1 MTYSDDPFPH
11 WVVDDW
17 LPEDMAQHAYDHWY
31 EGDGAWISR
40 HHLYSRHKKTRTHG
54 CGPDV
59 EYALCALESPG
70 MLAYVSALTGVEG
83 LHSDFLRY
91 GGGQHVTST
100 GGSLGIHADFT
111 HHPTIGLRRALNV
124 LVYLNRET
132 TMSGALQLWDAEM
145 TACRAT
151 VLPAWNRAVIFKTSP
166 TSFHGHPDPLDGP
179 ERRSLAA
186 YYYVKPT
193 ISQMVTV
200 TGASATQYATISS
213 PVEILM
219 DDYLGTTDYRPRP
232 WEYKLRL
239 RRWLSRRIK
248 G

>member
-1 MTYSDDPFPH
+1 MYSDNPFQH
-11 WVVDDW
+11 WVIDDW

-31 EGDGAWISR
+31 EGDGAWTVR

-70 MLAYVSALTGVEG
+70 MLAYVSALTGVTG

-91 GGGQHVTST
+91 GGGQHVTAP

-111 HHPTIGLRRALNV
+111 HSPTTGMRRALNV

-132 TMSGALQLWDAEM
+132 SMSGALQLWDAEV
-145 TACRAT
+145 TECRAT
-151 VLPAWNRAVIFKTSP
+151 VLPAWNRAVIFKTSR

-186 YYYVKPT
+186 YYYVTEYSYPT
-193 ISQMVTV
+193 SLAYQ
-200 TGASATQYATISS
+200 SR
-213 PVEILM
+213 
-219 DDYLGTTDYRPRP
+219 YLKTTDYRPRP

>member
-1 MTYSDDPFPH
+1 MTYADDPFPH

-17 LPEDMAQHAYDHWY
+17 LPEEMAQHAYDHWY
-31 EGDGAWISR
+31 DGDGAWTVR

-59 EYALCALESPG
+59 EYALHALESPG
-70 MLAYVSALTGVEG
+70 MLAYVSALTGIEEQ
-83 LHSDFLRY
+83 LHADPLRY
-91 GGGQHVTST
+91 GGGQHVTAT

-111 HHPTIGLRRALNV
+111 HHPTTGMRRALNV

-132 TMSGALQLWDAEM
+132 TMSGALQLWDEHM
-145 TACRAT
+145 TECRAT
-151 VLPAWNRAVIFKTSP
+151 VLPAWNRAVIFKTST
-166 TSFHGHPDPLDGP
+166 TSFHGHPEPLIGT

-186 YYYVKPT
+186 YYYVP
-193 ISQMVTV
+193 SFENNMPP
-200 TGASATQYATISS
+200 ATPYKWIGGS
-213 PVEILM
+213 ILK
-219 DDYLGTTDYRPRP
+219 TTDYRPRP